1 MFGRAV
7 FLGLL
12 LLCVTAVDTFGSMRK
27 PSCNNMELLP
37 ACPWNYS
44 PVCGNDGITY
54 DNECTLC
61 VEIRKTRKF
70 IWIVKE
76 ERC

>member
-12 LLCVTAVDTFGSMRK
+12 LLCVTAVDTFGSMRQ
-27 PSCNNMELLP
+27 PSCDNMDEFR
-37 ACPWNYS
+37 ACPLNLA
-44 PVCGNDGITY
+44 PVCGSDGNTY
-54 DNECTLC
+54 ANECTLC
-61 VEIRKTRKF
+61 AERDVTKLD

-76 ERC
+76 ESC